1 MTNVS
6 SLQATSSEWSLG
18 ITTRYIYIK
27 LTVLNDN
34 YDDISTTLRE
44 RKLTADSSKAIL
56 EKRGVEPIFPLRM
69 GFNLLIRRLSLR
81 SSSEAEGDEYNILK
95 SEEEMG
101 WPVSMW

>member
-1 MTNVS
+1 MVKQRKLEELKNQYLLKLVNKTYLFTNGS

-44 RKLTADSSKAIL
+44 RKLTGDSSKVIL
-56 EKRGVEPIFPLRM
+56 EKRKRHRTNISVKN
-69 GFNLLIRRLSLR
+69 GF
-81 SSSEAEGDEYNILK
+81 
-95 SEEEMG
+95 
-101 WPVSMW
+101 